1 MRILS
6 EIDFALSNSKC
17 QCKDALLIVS
27 EWSVV
32 SKNSEFFPGW
42 GGLKF
47 IIFAELSESGMSSLF
62 GILSKQNRTTMNVPA
77 SLVETIDVGTAVT
90 SMIVRTAVLTKIV
103 GTAVLTKVVGTAN
116 KELFVIAIII
126 GIVVST
132 IIVGIPVPP
141 MIV

>member
-1 MRILS
+1 M
-6 EIDFALSNSKC
+6 
-17 QCKDALLIVS
+17 
-27 EWSVV
+27 
-32 SKNSEFFPGW
+32 G

-47 IIFAELSESGMSSLF
+47 KIFAELLESGMSSLF

-126 GIVVST
+126 GTVVST

>member
-1 MRILS
+1 M
-6 EIDFALSNSKC
+6 
-17 QCKDALLIVS
+17 
-27 EWSVV
+27 
-32 SKNSEFFPGW
+32 G

-47 IIFAELSESGMSSLF
+47 KIFAELSESGMSSLF

-90 SMIVRTAVLTKIV
+90 SMIVRTAVLTK
-103 GTAVLTKVVGTAN
+103 VVGTAN
-116 KELFVIAIII
+116 KELFVIAIIV
-126 GIVVST
+126 GTVVST